1 MNSEALF
8 KQIQKKKSFL
18 CVGLDSDIEK
28 IPSHL
33 SFERESIFLF
43 NKSIVDKTHKS
54 SVAYKINTAFYEA
67 LGTQGW
73 EFLSQTANY
82 IKSNYPE
89 IFLIADAKRGDI
101 GNTSKMYAKAFFEQM
116 PFDAVTVTPY
126 MGRDSVEPFL
136 QFSEKWT
143 IVLGLTSNKGAYDFQ
158 FLPSSD
164 NQKPLYEHVISTA
177 SYWGNPDNIMFVVGA
192 TQEKQIEA
200 IRKLIPKHFLL
211 VPGIGAQGGSLEK
224 VSDYG
229 MNAHCGLLI
238 NSSRSIIFNDSSR
251 NFAEAAKNKA
261 EEMQHY
267 MAIQLE
273 KHKII

>member
-33 SFERESIFLF
+33 GVERESIFLF

-54 SVAYKINTAFYEA
+54 CVAYKINTAFYEA

-101 GNTSKMYAKAFFEQM
+101 GNTSKMYAKAFFKQM
-116 PFDAVTVTPY
+116 PFDAVTVAPY

-136 QFSEKWT
+136 QFSDKWT

-192 TQEKQIEA
+192 TQEKQIET

>member
-33 SFERESIFLF
+33 GVERESIFLF

-54 SVAYKINTAFYEA
+54 CVAYKINTAFYEA

-73 EFLSQTANY
+73 KFLSQTANY

-101 GNTSKMYAKAFFEQM
+101 GNTSKMYAKAFFKQM
-116 PFDAVTVTPY
+116 PFDAVTVAPY

-136 QFSEKWT
+136 QFSDKWT

-192 TQEKQIEA
+192 TQEKQIET